1 MDRARNSALAILDM
15 VIGLALIIVALWLHL
30 VLPGIPF
37 ALMLIGGVLLAVSGF
52 YYR

>member
-1 MDRARNSALAILDM
+1 MDRSRNSALAVLDM
-15 VIGLALIIVALWLHL
+15 IVGLALIIVALWLHL

-37 ALMLIGGVLLAVSGF
+37 ALMLIGGVLLAISGF

>member
-1 MDRARNSALAILDM
+1 MDKARSSALAILDM

-37 ALMLIGGVLLAVSGF
+37 ALMLIGGVLLVASGF
-52 YYR
+52 YYS

>member
-1 MDRARNSALAILDM
+1 MDKARSSSLAILDM

-37 ALMLIGGVLLAVSGF
+37 ALMLVGGVLLAVSGF

>member
-1 MDRARNSALAILDM
+1 MDKARSSALAMLDM
-15 VIGLALIIVALWLHL
+15 VVGLALIFVALWLHL

-37 ALMLIGGVLLAVSGF
+37 ALMLIGGVLLAISGF